1 MKLTLA
7 LLIFSASLNLGFSE
21 HDLRHFV
28 NKKFEIRDS
37 FPGRWLIEKSYR
49 ISTGLMTP
57 RPATSLQSFQHRDHY
72 FKAPSHVSPNY
83 YLTYPPSL
91 YSSRYREATRM
102 LGTEYYRGRG
112 GRFYRVPR
120 GDGVRKYVPKVLY
133 DTRYVPM
140 IRPRHA
146 SNKALLNPF
155 R

>member
-1 MKLTLA
+1 MKKLFA
-7 LLIFSASLNLGFSE
+7 ILIFVSSFNLCVAE
-21 HDLRHFV
+21 HDLRGFV
-28 NKKFEIRDS
+28 NQKFEVRDS

-49 ISTGLMTP
+49 IHTGLMTP

-83 YLTYPPSL
+83 YLTQPPSL

-102 LGTEYYRGRG
+102 RGSEYYRGRG
-112 GRFYRVPR
+112 DRFYRVPR
-120 GDGVRKYVPKVLY
+120 GDGVRKYTPKVLY